1 MKNPNFT
8 LCIASGMIAYA
19 LFVAS
24 GVAGGNFT
32 PMSPDMSATDVVAY
46 YQAHLTGIRIAAVF
60 FLISP
65 AFFIAFCAAITAE
78 IKRIEGP
85 SSPLAWSQF
94 AIGVFV
100 VLPFFPA
107 AVFWTAAAFRLDR
120 PAEITQALN
129 DVAWLFNVMPGAPA
143 AFQPILIGF
152 AILIDRNQV
161 KVFPRWLAYFNFLT
175 GIVFMFG
182 CFAGFTKTGWFA
194 WNGVMPF
201 WLPTFI
207 FTAWIPVM
215 SYMLWRN
222 DKARPAYR
230 PAGNFSN
237 GG

>member
-8 LCIASGMIAYA
+8 FCIASGMIAYA

-32 PMSPDMSATDVVAY
+32 PMSPDMSAADVVAY
-46 YQAHLTGIRIAAVF
+46 YQAHLNGIRVASILF
-60 FLISP
+60 MISP
-65 AFFIAFCAAITAE
+65 AFFIAFSA
-78 IKRIEGP
+78 
-85 SSPLAWSQF
+85 
-94 AIGVFV
+94 GVFV
-100 VLPFFPA
+100 VLPFLPVA
-107 AVFWTAAAFRLDR
+107 IFWTAAAFRLDR

-129 DVAWLFNVMPGAPA
+129 DVAWLFDVMPGAPA

-152 AILIDRNQV
+152 AILSDRNEV

-182 CFAGFTKTGWFA
+182 CVAGFTKTGWFA
-194 WNGVMPF
+194 WNGLIPF
-201 WLPTFI
+201 WLPTYI

-230 PAGNFSN
+230 PAGNF
-237 GG
+237 